1 MSTRYSKAEVKSLV
15 KDLEV
20 EAIQAGLL
28 SFDHQL
34 QYEAGNT
41 SYNIATVIRV
51 VDGNKEYVPS
61 ELQHYFIPSFAH
73 NAGPTAQASLIVAAK
88 NVLTALRWQ
97 RERAAEAAEKQLAN
111 R

>member
-1 MSTRYSKAEVKSLV
+1 MSTRYSKAEVKYLV
-15 KDLEV
+15 KELEV

-28 SFDHQL
+28 SADHRL

-51 VDGNKEYVPS
+51 VDGNNEYVPS
-61 ELQHYFIPSFAH
+61 ELQHYFIPSFNY
-73 NAGPTAQASLIVAAK
+73 NAGPTAQASLVVAAK
-88 NVLTALRWQ
+88 NVLTAQRWQ
-97 RERAAEAAEKQLAN
+97 RERAAEAAREQLAN